1 MALRPAVK
9 FMTLL
14 VGCLLLG
21 THAFKF
27 SFASS
32 GVKVFSAERFF
43 TSSSLTVLQSYSLT
57 VLQSYSLT
65 VFSDALPS
73 VLRLQVFCLEL
84 TSLSFPSRLLV
95 LRSSRLNVS
104 SRLQVFQSSSL
115 TVFQSSSLTVFSDA
129 LPSVCS
135 LPLLFG
141 AGSRQSLV
149 FCSPALKHLSDSSAR
164 YVFKS
169 SSLQFLYSLDG
180 HLEIA

>member
-1 MALRPAVK
+1 M
-9 FMTLL
+9 
-14 VGCLLLG
+14 
-21 THAFKF
+21 
-27 SFASS
+27 
-32 GVKVFSAERFF
+32 
-43 TSSSLTVLQSYSLT
+43 
-57 VLQSYSLT
+57 
-65 VFSDALPS
+65 
-73 VLRLQVFCLEL
+73 
-84 TSLSFPSRLLV
+84 

-141 AGSRQSLV
+141 AGSLQSLV

-180 HLEIA
+180 HLEIAWVLALSLAFSLQVFASSEPPNLIQKFQKLQKLQSFKSSIREVALSTALEFMPCLRRCTLIVRYATRVHVE